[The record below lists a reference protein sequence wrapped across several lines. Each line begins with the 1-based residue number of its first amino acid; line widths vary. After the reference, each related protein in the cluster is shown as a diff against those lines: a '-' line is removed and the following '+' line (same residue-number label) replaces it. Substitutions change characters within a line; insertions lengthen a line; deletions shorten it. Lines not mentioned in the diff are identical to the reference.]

1 MLIGLLRIIYTSDQ
15 VFNVSLGR
23 SQHHQ
28 QRLVRLGLPPMEEAI
43 QMRLYTCKGQ
53 KVKLYA
59 CIEKKKHTKYTVSL
73 IFIIFHFAFLK
84 FCSQNARVKF
94 LHPLLMIS
102 KDFEIKIATIP
113 NTNRKH

>member
-1 MLIGLLRIIYTSDQ
+1 MKTHVIDNGLSGLISQIGTSG
-15 VFNVSLGR
+15 VPIFHLKK
-23 SQHHQ
+23 
-28 QRLVRLGLPPMEEAI
+28 
-43 QMRLYTCKGQ
+43 LYI
-53 KVKLYA
+53 KVKLYT